1 MGIILVDSSRT
12 YTPLEEGVY
21 MAVCRQIIDL
31 GEQETTG
38 QYGDRVV
45 RQVFIQWELPEET
58 VEVDGMEQP
67 RRIGKTYNVAF
78 SEKATLRGDL
88 ESWRGRKFTEEELRG
103 FDLDNILGKGCQ
115 IQIIHTS
122 KGDKVYDN
130 VAGIMCLPRGMRLNP
145 PAEVYSFVLEKGRLN
160 EIEEMPE
167 WLQKRI
173 KASLTYLK
181 LSETADDA
189 FTQEVP
195 DYLADEADM
204 PFGGF

>member
-1 MGIILVDSSRT
+1 MGIILVDNSNT

-31 GEQETTG
+31 GEQESSG
-38 QYGDRVV
+38 QFGDKVV

-58 VEVDGMEQP
+58 IDVNGSPEP
-67 RRIGKTYNVAF
+67 RRIGKTYNVSF
-78 SEKATLRGDL
+78 NEKATLRKDL
-88 ESWRGRKFTEEELRG
+88 ETWRGRKFTEEELKG

-130 VAGIMCLPRGMRLNP
+130 VAGIMCLPRGMRLDP
-145 PAEVYSFVLEKGRLN
+145 PAEVYSFVLEAGRLD
-160 EIEEMPE
+160 EIEAMPD

-173 KASLTYLK
+173 KAGLTYQK
-181 LSETADDA
+181 LTESADNA
-189 FTQEVP
+189 FAQDEP
-195 DYLADEADM
+195 AFDEADM

>member
-1 MGIILVDSSRT
+1 MGIILIDNSNS

-31 GEQETTG
+31 GEQESSG
-38 QYGDRVV
+38 QFGDRVV

-58 VEVDGMEQP
+58 VEIDGVDQP
-67 RRIGKTYNVAF
+67 RRIGKTYNVSF
-78 SEKATLRGDL
+78 NEKATLRKDL
-88 ESWRGRKFTEEELRG
+88 ETWRGRKFTDEELRG

-122 KGDKVYDN
+122 KGEKVYDN
-130 VAGIMCLPRGMRLNP
+130 VAGIMCLPRGMRLDP
-145 PAEVYSFVLEKGRLN
+145 PAEVYSFVLEPGRLD
-160 EIEEMPE
+160 EIEAMPD

-173 KASLTYLK
+173 KAGLTYQK
-181 LSETADDA
+181 LTETAANA
-189 FTQEVP
+189 FAQDVP